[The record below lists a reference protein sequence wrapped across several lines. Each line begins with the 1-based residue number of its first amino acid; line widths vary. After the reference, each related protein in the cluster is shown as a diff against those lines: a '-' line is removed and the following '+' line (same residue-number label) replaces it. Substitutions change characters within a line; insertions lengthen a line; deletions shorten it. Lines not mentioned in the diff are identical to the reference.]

1 MNITHL
7 GLALLAMLALQ
18 PCAVF
23 GQSALKNPAMVII
36 PESAVQDQTNDAS
49 LLLRELAASNIK
61 NAYLPFARYALGEAA
76 KREALGRVRS
86 AVLVKNASLLE
97 PKAID
102 CANKP
107 LAAIIDLDV
116 APDTPAQMDV
126 ERQNG
131 FAVLLQA
138 MRDGDITIV
147 WLAEASEARLKPIT
161 DLLREG
167 DAPVMR
173 DEDMVL
179 IGLPKK
185 TRKQERRWQL
195 AQSHCVVAIAG
206 DQRSDF
212 DELYQYLRDQSYA
225 IRLEAF
231 MGKGWFELP
240 HPVAAIDSERLE
252 IGRD

>member
-1 MNITHL
+1 MCAGVYALAIS
-7 GLALLAMLALQ
+7 ALLVLQ
-18 PCAVF
+18 PNAAMP
-23 GQSALKNPAMVII
+23 GSAKKTTSTVII
-36 PESAVQDQTNDAS
+36 PSAVEEEAGQSPNV
-49 LLLRELAASNIK
+49 LLQRLAKSDIK